1 MKKKGY
7 KLEFY
12 TQHSQFYIVDKDAS
26 FDPVLSDLWTDDA
39 LSERLGIVDGII
51 GVYTECYGPVK
62 GELEILDEPSKGEY
76 EGYDHVVEGGID
88 IVSGI
93 LQIQD
98 CPTSSVEL
106 ELKVNPGQ
114 YRVRVY
120 SLNLASVKGDE
131 GDDYYK
137 IEIWP
142 EKKGITRKVL
152 KQYNP

>member
-1 MKKKGY
+1 MKREVY
-7 KLEFY
+7 KLHFY
-12 TQHSQFYIVDKDAS
+12 TQYNQFYIVDKDAS
-26 FDPVLSDLWTDDA
+26 LDTASTDLWPDDA
-39 LSERLGIVDGII
+39 VSERLGIVEGII

-62 GELEILDEPSKGEY
+62 GELEILDEPGRGEY
-76 EGYDHVVEGGID
+76 KKYDHVVEGGID
-88 IVSGI
+88 VVSGV

-98 CPTSSVEL
+98 CPNSSVQL

-120 SLNLASVKGDE
+120 SSNLASVQGDE

>member
-1 MKKKGY
+1 MKKRKY
-7 KLEFY
+7 KLNFY
-12 TQHSQFYIVDKDAS
+12 TQYNQFYIVDKDGS
-26 FDPVLSDLWTDDA
+26 FDPASSDLWPDDA
-39 LSERLGIVDGII
+39 GSERLGIVEGTV

-62 GELEILDEPSKGEY
+62 GELEILKEPSKGGY

-88 IVSGI
+88 VVSGA

-98 CPTSSVEL
+98 CLNSSVQL
-106 ELKVNPGQ
+106 ELKMNPGQ

-120 SLNLASVKGDE
+120 SSNLASVQGDE

-142 EKKGITRKVL
+142 EEKGITRKVL